1 MRVIGLMSGTSH
13 DAIDAA
19 AADLNL
25 VGDSLVLKARGL
37 MNVAHAEA
45 SRHAP
50 AAAAVRAD
58 RELCD
63 GPPGGHH
70 TPAKTP
76 KPKRKA
82 S

>member
-25 VGDSLVLKARGL
+25 VGDSPTLQARGL
-37 MNVAHAEA
+37 VNMAHAEA

-50 AAAAVRAD
+50 AAAALRAD

-63 GPPGGHH
+63 RLPGGHR
-70 TPAKTP
+70 TPARTSKRN
-76 KPKRKA
+76 RKA